1 MSPAYL
7 LAALTSVFFGA
18 GDLCGGM
25 AARCAPAVTVTL
37 FSGLAALV
45 LLVPAFALIHGHAT
59 PVSLAWGAAAGVCGG
74 VGALLLYRALAHG
87 PVSVASPILCITG
100 LALPV
105 IVGLTLGERPSPLAM
120 VGLVLTPV
128 SIALLAQADSRWS
141 DEQHAQVRRVIP
153 MALVAGF
160 AIGFFLLFL
169 GRIPAGSGLVPIVV
183 ARVTGMLVLAGW
195 ALARGLPLVPAPEAR
210 RLALGA
216 GALDS
221 AANVGYVIAVQHA
234 TLALVAALVS
244 LAPATTVLIARLW
257 LGERWSTGQRAGLVV
272 ALAAGAMI
280 SLG

>member
-1 MSPAYL
+1 MNPAYL
-7 LAALTSVFFGA
+7 LAALSSVCFGA
-18 GDLCGGM
+18 ADLSGGL
-25 AARCAPAVTVTL
+25 AARRAPAVTVTL

-45 LLVPAFALIHGHAT
+45 TLLPAMWFIHGHAT
-59 PVSLAWGAAAGVCGG
+59 PASFAWGAAAGVFGG

-105 IVGLTLGERPSPLAM
+105 IVGLALGERPSMLAI

-128 SIALLAQADSRWS
+128 SIVLLAQADSGWTP
-141 DEQHAQVRRVIP
+141 EQRAQVRRVIG

-169 GRIPAGSGLVPIVV
+169 GRIPAGSGLLPVAF
-183 ARVTGMLVLAGW
+183 ARVMGMAVLAGW
-195 ALARGLPLVPAPEAR
+195 ALFRRLPLVPVAGAR
-210 RLALGA
+210 RMSLAA

-221 AANVGYVIAVQHA
+221 AANMGYVIAVQHA
-234 TLALVAALVS
+234 TLSLAAALTS
-244 LAPATTVLIARLW
+244 LAPATSVVLARVF
-257 LGERWSTGQRAGLVV
+257 LGERWSTGQKAGLVV
-272 ALAAGAMI
+272 ALAAGVLI

>member
-7 LAALTSVFFGA
+7 LAALSSVCFGA
-18 GDLCGGM
+18 ADLCGGL
-25 AARCAPAVTVTL
+25 AARRAPAVTVTL

-45 LLVPAFALIHGHAT
+45 MLVPAIWFIHGHAT
-59 PVSLAWGAAAGVCGG
+59 SASLAWGAAAGVFGG
-74 VGALLLYRALAHG
+74 IGALLLYRALAHG

-105 IVGLTLGERPSPLAM
+105 IVGLALGERPSMLAI

-128 SIALLAQADSRWS
+128 SIVLLAQADSGWTP
-141 DEQHAQVRRVIP
+141 EQRAQVRRVIG

-169 GRIPAGSGLVPIVV
+169 GRIPAGSGLLPVAF
-183 ARVTGMLVLAGW
+183 ARVMGMAVLAGW
-195 ALARGLPLVPAPEAR
+195 ALFRRLPLVPVAGAR
-210 RLALGA
+210 RMSLAA

-221 AANVGYVIAVQHA
+221 AANMGYMVAAQYA
-234 TLALVAALVS
+234 TLSLAAALTS
-244 LAPATTVLIARLW
+244 LAPATSVVLARVF
-257 LGERWSTGQRAGLVV
+257 LGERWSTGQKAGLVV
-272 ALAAGAMI
+272 ALAAGVLI